1 MAAQLPIPVFT
12 SLDQAFPDLQTAA
25 VQGVRYKEVV
35 EEYEKRFG
43 HKPTYIARAPGRVN
57 LIGEHIDYVLFGAFP
72 AAIERDILIACG
84 PSLPSSTSGA
94 AETLT
99 VGGVRAENLNPKY
112 APQTFAPMLKTA
124 GPSAQEE
131 ADAAST
137 VHAESAWHLDI
148 NTRELRWESYIKAGY
163 YGVLSRFFPAA
174 LAETDKQAHPVPVD
188 LLFTG
193 SVPSGSGLS
202 SSAAMVVASTLA
214 FLTVNNK
221 LDGVTKGSLVEMA
234 MENEKRVGVN
244 SGGLDQA
251 ASVICTPH
259 SALYV
264 TFYPKLD
271 AELIPLPTPRTSPR
285 AVFVCANSLVVS
297 DKVVSAKWHYNLRV
311 VETLVGARV
320 LANKLGITLG
330 PSERPTFRVIL
341 SRWLG
346 APESGLDADGLKV
359 GIERFLPEVE
369 KLRPPR
375 EGRPAGEEGVT
386 LDEMVGLSG
395 LSKEQ
400 FHKVYLSWVEVEA
413 EYFQLYKRARHVFTE
428 ALRVIE
434 FREVCLRANAASGE
448 LPADTLVKLGE
459 LMDQS
464 HESCSTLCESSCPE
478 VDALCRL
485 AKSAGA
491 FGSRITGAGWGGC
504 TVSLVAEDKVGE
516 FIQKVKEGYEPYRA
530 LEGEKLREAIFATKP
545 SAGAFGELFVA
556 LLLDMCSCW
565 GQ

>member
-1 MAAQLPIPVFT
+1 MAAQLPVPVFT
-12 SLDQAFPDLQTAA
+12 SLDQAIPDIQTAA
-25 VQGVRYKEVV
+25 VQAVRYSQLV

-84 PSLPSSTSGA
+84 PSLSSESGA
-94 AETLT
+94 TETSAP
-99 VGGVRAENLNPKY
+99 GGVRAQNLNPKY
-112 APQTFAPMLKTA
+112 DPQTFAPMLKSA
-124 GPSAQEE
+124 GPSAAEE
-131 ADAAST
+131 ADAASA
-137 VHAESAWHLDI
+137 VHAEPAWHLDI

-174 LAETDKQAHPVPVD
+174 LAGSDKQDHPVPVD

-221 LDGVTKGSLVEMA
+221 LDGVTKGQLVEMA

-264 TFYPKLD
+264 TFFPQLG
-271 AELIPLPTPRTSPR
+271 AELIPLPTPRTTPR

-320 LANKLGITLG
+320 LANKLGIQLG
-330 PSERPTFRVIL
+330 PADRPTFREIL

-346 APESGLDADGLKV
+346 TPESELDTDALKV

-369 KLRPPR
+369 KLRPGH

-386 LDEMVGLSG
+386 MQEMIELSG
-395 LSKEQ
+395 LSAEQ

-434 FREVCLRANAASGE
+434 FRDVCLRANASSDAP
-448 LPADTLVKLGE
+448 PADTLQQLGA
-459 LMDQS
+459 LMDAS
-464 HESCSTLCESSCPE
+464 HESCATLCESSCPE
-478 VDALCRL
+478 VDALCWL
-485 AKSAGA
+485 AKAAGA
-491 FGSRITGAGWGGC
+491 YGSRTTGAGWGGC
-504 TVSLVAEDKVGE
+504 TVSLVAEDRVEE
-516 FIQKVKEGYEPYRA
+516 FIGKIKEGYAPYRE
-530 LEGEKLREAIFATKP
+530 LEGERLREASFATKP
-545 SAGAFGELFVA
+545 SAGAFVLK
-556 LLLDMCSCW
+556 LDA
-565 GQ
+565 